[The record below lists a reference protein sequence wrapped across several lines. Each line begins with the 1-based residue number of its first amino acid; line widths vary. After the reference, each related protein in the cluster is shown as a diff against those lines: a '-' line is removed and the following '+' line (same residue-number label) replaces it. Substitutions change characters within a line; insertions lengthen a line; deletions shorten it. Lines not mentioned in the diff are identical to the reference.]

1 MLKGDDMSLKRNMVF
16 GIVGLLIP
24 ILVLLYAVVYIA
36 LEKNVYHNAA
46 DSLEKLSVEA
56 QIYTMNYLEKEA
68 EVETL
73 GPNSLLI
80 ASYLAKRMD
89 VRVQMI
95 GKNGDVVADT
105 QKGALL
111 HRNIDIRSSL
121 KGKKSYVFEEGDPA
135 PILLFSSPVYYGN
148 DVIGS
153 IRFINELT
161 DEKEVLTN
169 VSWTFLMTSLCLVA
183 AGIFFA
189 IRLAKSLHK
198 PIDQLRQMAHRLAN
212 GDYESKIELNEY
224 VEIAQL
230 SASFNAM
237 ADGIELHIKQL
248 KEEKEKQKDFLD
260 RITHELKTPLT
271 AIIGYVDLIPKLQ
284 SKEDVQ
290 ESLRYVA
297 VESERLLSLVE
308 ELLKSSKYGTST
320 FEVSPTVVNI
330 KELAEEAVSIVKPRL
345 QQFEMEVM
353 NELTEVHVVADFDKT
368 KQIFLNVLDNAIKYS
383 DATQIRMNVIVNEH
397 EAKVFVHDDGIG
409 MDEGVLAE
417 WNESPGGKVLPSS
430 YGNGY
435 GLYICQEIMNK
446 QGGSMRIE
454 SSEEM
459 GTTIFITFLLPR
471 RMEDIK
477 NLKAVK

>member
-1 MLKGDDMSLKRNMVF
+1 MSLKRNMVF

-111 HRNIDIRSSL
+111 HRNIDIGSSL

-198 PIDQLRQMAHRLAN
+198 PIDQLRQMAYRLAN

-290 ESLRYVA
+290 ESLRYVS

-345 QQFEMEVM
+345 QQFEIEVM

-383 DATQIRMNVIVNEH
+383 DATRVRMNVIINEQ

-417 WNESPGGKVLPSS
+417 WNESPEGKVLPSS

-435 GLYICQEIMNK
+435 GLYICQEIMKK

-459 GTTIFITFLLPR
+459 GTTICITFLLPR

>member
-1 MLKGDDMSLKRNMVF
+1 MVF

-24 ILVLLYAVVYIA
+24 ILVLLYAVVYIT
-36 LEKNVYHNAA
+36 LERNMYHNAA

-56 QIYTMNYLEKEA
+56 QIYTMNYLENEA

-73 GPNSLLI
+73 DPNSLLI

-111 HRNIDIRSSL
+111 HRNIDIESSL
-121 KGKKSYVFEEGDPA
+121 KGKKSYVFEEGDLA

-169 VSWTFLMTSLCLVA
+169 VSWTFLITSFCLVA

-198 PIDQLRQMAHRLAN
+198 PIDQLRKMAQRLAN
-212 GDYESKIELNEY
+212 GDYKSKIELNEY

-271 AIIGYVDLIPKLQ
+271 AIIGYVDLIPKLKA
-284 SKEDVQ
+284 KEDVQ

-308 ELLKSSKYGTST
+308 ELLKSSKYGMST

-345 QQFEMEVM
+345 QKFEIEVI
-353 NELTEVHVVADFDKT
+353 NELTDVHVVADFDKT

-383 DATQIRMNVIVNEH
+383 DATQIRMNVIVNGH
-397 EAKVFVHDDGIG
+397 EAKIFVHDDGIG
-409 MDEGVLAE
+409 IDEGVLAE
-417 WNESPGGKVLPSS
+417 WKESPGGKVLPSS

-454 SSEEM
+454 SSEEV

-477 NLKAVK
+477 NLKAVE

>member
-1 MLKGDDMSLKRNMVF
+1 MSLKRNMVF

-24 ILVLLYAVVYIA
+24 ILFLLYMVVYIS
-36 LEKNVYHNAA
+36 LEKNMYYNAA
-46 DSLEKLSVEA
+46 NSLEKLSVEA
-56 QIYTMNYLEKEA
+56 QIYMMNHLEKEA
-68 EVETL
+68 EVKTL
-73 GPNSLLI
+73 DSNSLLS
-80 ASYLAKRMD
+80 ASYLAKRMG

-111 HRNIDIRSSL
+111 YRNIDIKSSL
-121 KGKKSYVFEEGDPA
+121 KGKKAYVFAEGEQA

-169 VSWTFLMTSLCLVA
+169 VNWTFLMTSLCLVTA
-183 AGIFFA
+183 CIFFA
-189 IRLAKSLHK
+189 VRLAKSLHK
-198 PIDQLRQMAHRLAN
+198 PIDQLRQMAQRLAN

-290 ESLRYVA
+290 ESLHYVA

-345 QQFEMEVM
+345 QQFEIEVI
-353 NELTEVHVVADFDKT
+353 NELTDVHVVADFDKT
-368 KQIFLNVLDNAIKYS
+368 KQIFLNVLDNVIKYS
-383 DATQIRMNVIVNEH
+383 DATQILMNVIVNEH

-409 MDEGVLAE
+409 IDEGVLAE
-417 WNESPGGKVLPSS
+417 WNESPGGKILSSS

-446 QGGSMRIE
+446 QGGSMRME
-454 SSEEM
+454 SSEEI

-477 NLKAVK
+477 NLRVVK

>member
-1 MLKGDDMSLKRNMVF
+1 MSLKRNMVF

-24 ILVLLYAVVYIA
+24 ILFLLYTVIYIS
-36 LEKNVYHNAA
+36 LEKNMYHNAA
-46 DSLEKLSVEA
+46 GSLEKLSVEA

-68 EVETL
+68 DMETL

-105 QKGALL
+105 EKGALL
-111 HRNIDIRSSL
+111 HKNVDIDQSL
-121 KGKKSYVFEEGDPA
+121 RGKKAYVFENGDPA
-135 PILLFSSPVYYGN
+135 PLLLFSSPVYYGS
-148 DVIGS
+148 DVIGA
-153 IRFINELT
+153 IRFINELQ
-161 DEKEVLTN
+161 DEKEVLMN
-169 VSWTFLMTSLCLVA
+169 VSWTFLITSICLVA
-183 AGIFFA
+183 CGIFFA

-198 PIDQLRQMAHRLAN
+198 PIDQLRQMAKRLAN
-212 GDYESKIELNEY
+212 GDYKSKIELNEY

-237 ADGIELHIKQL
+237 ADAIELHITQL

-284 SKEDVQ
+284 STRDVE
-290 ESLRYVA
+290 ESLQYVSI
-297 VESERLLSLVE
+297 ESHRLLSLVE
-308 ELLKSSKYGTST
+308 ELLQSSKYGTST
-320 FEVSPTVVNI
+320 FEVSPTIVDI
-330 KELAEEAVSIVKPRL
+330 KTIAEEAISIVKPRL
-345 QQFEMEVM
+345 EQYEIEVI
-353 NELTEVHVVADFDKT
+353 NELTEVQVVADFDKT
-368 KQIFLNVLDNAIKYS
+368 KQIFLNVFDNAIKYS
-383 DATQIRMNVIVNEH
+383 DATQMRMNVVVNE
-397 EAKVFVHDDGIG
+397 EVAKVLIHDDGIG
-409 MDEGVLAE
+409 MDEAILAE
-417 WNESPGGKVLPSS
+417 WNRSPKGKILSSS

-435 GLYICQEIMNK
+435 GLFICQEIMNK

-459 GTTIFITFLLPR
+459 GTMIAITFLLPR

>member
-1 MLKGDDMSLKRNMVF
+1 MSLKRNMVF

-111 HRNIDIRSSL
+111 HRNIDIESSL

-330 KELAEEAVSIVKPRL
+330 KELAEEAVSIVKLRL
-345 QQFEMEVM
+345 QQFEIEVM

-383 DATQIRMNVIVNEH
+383 DATQVRMNVIINEQ

-409 MDEGVLAE
+409 MDEYVLAE
-417 WNESPGGKVLPSS
+417 WNESPDGKVLPSS

-435 GLYICQEIMNK
+435 GLYICQEIMKK

-459 GTTIFITFLLPR
+459 GTTICITFLLPR

>member
-1 MLKGDDMSLKRNMVF
+1 MSLKRNMVF

-111 HRNIDIRSSL
+111 HRNIDIESSL

-290 ESLRYVA
+290 ESLHYVA

-330 KELAEEAVSIVKPRL
+330 KELAEEAISIVKLRL
-345 QQFEMEVM
+345 QQFEIEVM
-353 NELTEVHVVADFDKT
+353 NELMEVHVVADFDKT

-383 DATQIRMNVIVNEH
+383 DATRVRMNVIINEQ
-397 EAKVFVHDDGIG
+397 EAKVFIHDDGIG

-417 WNESPGGKVLPSS
+417 WYESPEGKVLPSS

-435 GLYICQEIMNK
+435 GLYICQEIMKK

-459 GTTIFITFLLPR
+459 GTTICMTFLLPR

>member
-1 MLKGDDMSLKRNMVF
+1 MSLKRNMVF

-111 HRNIDIRSSL
+111 HRNIDIESSL

-212 GDYESKIELNEY
+212 GDYESKIEINEY

-290 ESLRYVA
+290 ESLRYVS

-330 KELAEEAVSIVKPRL
+330 KKLAEEAISIVKLRL
-345 QQFEMEVM
+345 QQFEIEVM

-368 KQIFLNVLDNAIKYS
+368 KQIFLNVIDNAIKYS
-383 DATQIRMNVIVNEH
+383 DATQVRMNVIINEQ

-417 WNESPGGKVLPSS
+417 WNESPEGKVLPSS

-435 GLYICQEIMNK
+435 GLYICQEIMKK

-459 GTTIFITFLLPR
+459 GTTICITFLLPR

>member
-1 MLKGDDMSLKRNMVF
+1 MSLKRNMVF

-24 ILVLLYAVVYIA
+24 IFVLLYAVVYIT
-36 LEKNVYHNAA
+36 LEKNMYHNAA
-46 DSLEKLSVEA
+46 NSLEKLSVEA

-111 HRNIDIRSSL
+111 HRNIDIESSL

-153 IRFINELT
+153 VRFINELT
-161 DEKEVLTN
+161 GEKEVLTN
-169 VSWTFLMTSLCLVA
+169 VGWTFLMTSLCLVA

-212 GDYESKIELNEY
+212 GDYKSKIELNEY

-271 AIIGYVDLIPKLQ
+271 AIIGYVDLIPKLKE
-284 SKEDVQ
+284 KEDVQ

-320 FEVSPTVVNI
+320 FEISPTVVNI

-345 QQFEMEVM
+345 QKFEIEVI
-353 NELTEVHVVADFDKT
+353 NELTDVYVVADFDKT

-383 DATQIRMNVIVNEH
+383 DATQIRMNVIVNER

-409 MDEGVLAE
+409 IDEGVLAE
-417 WNESPGGKVLPSS
+417 WNGSPEGKVLSSS

-454 SSEEM
+454 SSEEV

>member
-111 HRNIDIRSSL
+111 HRNIDIESSL

-212 GDYESKIELNEY
+212 GDYESKIEINEY

-290 ESLRYVA
+290 ESLRYVS

-330 KELAEEAVSIVKPRL
+330 KKLAEEAISIVKLRL
-345 QQFEMEVM
+345 QQFEIEVM

-368 KQIFLNVLDNAIKYS
+368 KQIFLNVIDNAIKYS
-383 DATQIRMNVIVNEH
+383 DATQVRMNVIINEQ

-417 WNESPGGKVLPSS
+417 WNESPEGKVLPSS

-435 GLYICQEIMNK
+435 GLYICQEIMKK

-459 GTTIFITFLLPR
+459 GTTICITFLLPR

>member
-1 MLKGDDMSLKRNMVF
+1 MVF

-24 ILVLLYAVVYIA
+24 ILFLLYTVIYIS
-36 LEKNVYHNAA
+36 LEKNMYHNAA
-46 DSLEKLSVEA
+46 GSLEKLSVEA

-68 EVETL
+68 DMETL

-105 QKGALL
+105 EKGALL
-111 HRNIDIRSSL
+111 HKNVDIDQSL
-121 KGKKSYVFEEGDPA
+121 RGKKAYVFENVDPA
-135 PILLFSSPVYYGN
+135 PLLLFSSPVYYGS
-148 DVIGS
+148 DVIGA
-153 IRFINELT
+153 IRFINELQ
-161 DEKEVLTN
+161 DEKEVLMN
-169 VSWTFLMTSLCLVA
+169 VSWTFLITSICLVA
-183 AGIFFA
+183 GGIFFA

-198 PIDQLRQMAHRLAN
+198 PIDQLRQMAKRLAN
-212 GDYESKIELNEY
+212 GDYKSKIELNEY

-230 SASFNAM
+230 SASFNVM
-237 ADGIELHIKQL
+237 ADAIELHITQL

-284 SKEDVQ
+284 STRDVE
-290 ESLRYVA
+290 ESLQYVSI
-297 VESERLLSLVE
+297 ESHRLLSLVE
-308 ELLKSSKYGTST
+308 ELLQSSKYGTST
-320 FEVSPTVVNI
+320 FEVSPTIVDI
-330 KELAEEAVSIVKPRL
+330 KTIAEEAISIVKPRL
-345 QQFEMEVM
+345 EQYEIEVI
-353 NELTEVHVVADFDKT
+353 NELTEVQVVADFDKT
-368 KQIFLNVLDNAIKYS
+368 KQIFLNMFDNAIKYS
-383 DATQIRMNVIVNEH
+383 DATQMRMNVVVNEE
-397 EAKVFVHDDGIG
+397 EAKVLIHDDGIG
-409 MDEGVLAE
+409 MDEAILAE
-417 WNESPGGKVLPSS
+417 WNRSPKGKVLSSS

-435 GLYICQEIMNK
+435 GLFICQEIMNK

-459 GTTIFITFLLPR
+459 GTMITITFLLPR

>member
-1 MLKGDDMSLKRNMVF
+1 MSLKRNMVF

-24 ILVLLYAVVYIA
+24 IFVLLYAVVYIT
-36 LEKNVYHNAA
+36 LEKNMYHNAA
-46 DSLEKLSVEA
+46 NSLEKLSVEA

-111 HRNIDIRSSL
+111 HRNIDIESSL

-153 IRFINELT
+153 VRFINELT
-161 DEKEVLTN
+161 GEKEVLTN
-169 VSWTFLMTSLCLVA
+169 VGWTFLMTSLCLVA

-198 PIDQLRQMAHRLAN
+198 PIDQLRQMAKRLAN
-212 GDYESKIELNEY
+212 GDYKSKIELNEY

-271 AIIGYVDLIPKLQ
+271 AIIGYVDLIPKLKA
-284 SKEDVQ
+284 KEDVQ

-308 ELLKSSKYGTST
+308 ELLKSSKYGKST
-320 FEVSPTVVNI
+320 FEVSPTVVNV

-345 QQFEMEVM
+345 QKFEIEVI
-353 NELTEVHVVADFDKT
+353 NELTDVHVVADFDKT

-383 DATQIRMNVIVNEH
+383 DATQIRMNVIVNER
-397 EAKVFVHDDGIG
+397 EAKVFIHDDGIG
-409 MDEGVLAE
+409 IDEGVLAE
-417 WNESPGGKVLPSS
+417 WNESPEGKVLPSS

-454 SSEEM
+454 SSEEI

>member
-1 MLKGDDMSLKRNMVF
+1 MSLKRNMVF

-111 HRNIDIRSSL
+111 HRNIDIESSL

-237 ADGIELHIKQL
+237 ADGIELYIKQL

-290 ESLRYVA
+290 ESLHYVA

-330 KELAEEAVSIVKPRL
+330 KELAEEAISIVKLRL
-345 QQFEMEVM
+345 QQFEIEVM

-383 DATQIRMNVIVNEH
+383 DATRVRMNVIINEQ

-417 WNESPGGKVLPSS
+417 WNESPEGKLLPSS

-435 GLYICQEIMNK
+435 GLYICQEIMKK

-459 GTTIFITFLLPR
+459 GTTICMTFLLPR

>member
-1 MLKGDDMSLKRNMVF
+1 MSLKRNMVF

>member
-1 MLKGDDMSLKRNMVF
+1 MSLKRNMVF

-111 HRNIDIRSSL
+111 HRNIDIESSL
-121 KGKKSYVFEEGDPA
+121 RGKKSYVFEEGDPA

-290 ESLRYVA
+290 ESLRYVT

-330 KELAEEAVSIVKPRL
+330 KDLAEEAISIVRPRL
-345 QQFEMEVM
+345 QQFEIEVM
-353 NELTEVHVVADFDKT
+353 NELMEVHVVADFDKT

-383 DATQIRMNVIVNEH
+383 DATRVRMNVIIYEQ

-417 WNESPGGKVLPSS
+417 WNESPEGKVLPSS

-435 GLYICQEIMNK
+435 GLYICQEIMKK

-459 GTTIFITFLLPR
+459 GTTICMTFLLPR

>member
-1 MLKGDDMSLKRNMVF
+1 MSLKRNMVL

-24 ILVLLYAVVYIA
+24 ILFLLYTVIYIA
-36 LEKNVYHNAA
+36 LEKNMYHNAA
-46 DSLEKLSVEA
+46 GSLEKLSVEA

-89 VRVQMI
+89 IRVQMI
-95 GKNGDVVADT
+95 GKNGEVVADT
-105 QKGALL
+105 EKGALL
-111 HRNIDIRSSL
+111 HKNIDIDQSL
-121 KGKKSYVFEEGDPA
+121 RGKKAYVFENDDPA
-135 PILLFSSPVYYGN
+135 PLLLFSSPVYHGS
-148 DVIGS
+148 DVIGA
-153 IRFINELT
+153 IRFINELQ

-169 VSWTFLMTSLCLVA
+169 VSWTFLVTSICLVA
-183 AGIFFA
+183 GGIFFA

-198 PIDQLRQMAHRLAN
+198 PIDQLRQMAKRLAN
-212 GDYESKIELNEY
+212 GDYKSKIELNEY

-237 ADGIELHIKQL
+237 ADAIELHMRQL

-284 SKEDVQ
+284 SARDVE
-290 ESLRYVA
+290 ESLHYVSI
-297 VESERLLSLVE
+297 ESQRLLSLVE
-308 ELLKSSKYGTST
+308 ELLQSSKYGTST
-320 FEVSPTVVNI
+320 FEVSPTIVDI
-330 KELAEEAVSIVKPRL
+330 KQIVEEAISIVKPRL
-345 QQFEMEVM
+345 QQYEIEVI
-353 NELTEVHVVADFDKT
+353 NELMEAHVVADFDKT
-368 KQIFLNVLDNAIKYS
+368 KQIFLNVFDNAIKYS
-383 DATQIRMNVIVNEH
+383 DATQLRMNVAKNEE
-397 EAKVFVHDDGIG
+397 EAKVFIHDDGIG
-409 MDEGVLAE
+409 MDEAILAE
-417 WNESPGGKVLPSS
+417 WNRSREGKVLSSS

-435 GLYICQEIMNK
+435 GLFICQEIMTK

-459 GTTIFITFLLPR
+459 GTMVMITFLLPR

-477 NLKAVK
+477 NLKAIK

>member
-1 MLKGDDMSLKRNMVF
+1 MSLKRNMVF

-24 ILVLLYAVVYIA
+24 IFVLLYAVVYIT
-36 LEKNVYHNAA
+36 LEKNMYHNAA
-46 DSLEKLSVEA
+46 NSLEKLSVEA

-73 GPNSLLI
+73 GSNSLLI

-111 HRNIDIRSSL
+111 HRNIDIESSL

-153 IRFINELT
+153 VRFINELT
-161 DEKEVLTN
+161 GEKGVLTN
-169 VSWTFLMTSLCLVA
+169 VGWTFLMTSLCLVA

-212 GDYESKIELNEY
+212 GDYKSKIELNEY

-271 AIIGYVDLIPKLQ
+271 AIIGYVDLIPKLKA
-284 SKEDVQ
+284 KEDVQ

-320 FEVSPTVVNI
+320 FEISPTVVNI

-345 QQFEMEVM
+345 QKFEIEVI
-353 NELTEVHVVADFDKT
+353 NELTDVYVVADFDKT

-383 DATQIRMNVIVNEH
+383 DATQIRMNVIVNER

-409 MDEGVLAE
+409 IDEGVLAE
-417 WNESPGGKVLPSS
+417 WNESPEGKVLSSS

-454 SSEEM
+454 SSEEV

>member
-1 MLKGDDMSLKRNMVF
+1 MSLKRNMVF

-89 VRVQMI
+89 IRVQMI

-111 HRNIDIRSSL
+111 HRNIDIESSL

-169 VSWTFLMTSLCLVA
+169 VSWTFLITSLCLVA

-284 SKEDVQ
+284 SKEDVK

-330 KELAEEAVSIVKPRL
+330 KELAEEAISIVKPRL
-345 QQFEMEVM
+345 QQFEIEVM

-383 DATQIRMNVIVNEH
+383 DATQIRMNVIVNEQ

-409 MDEGVLAE
+409 IDEGVLAE
-417 WNESPGGKVLPSS
+417 WNEFPEGKVLPSS

-435 GLYICQEIMNK
+435 GLYICQEIINK

>member
-1 MLKGDDMSLKRNMVF
+1 MSLKRNMVF

-24 ILVLLYAVVYIA
+24 ILFLLYTVIYIS
-36 LEKNVYHNAA
+36 LEKNMYHNAA
-46 DSLEKLSVEA
+46 GSLEKLSVEA

-68 EVETL
+68 DMETL

-105 QKGALL
+105 EKGALL
-111 HRNIDIRSSL
+111 HKNVDIDQSL
-121 KGKKSYVFEEGDPA
+121 RGKKAYVFENGDPA
-135 PILLFSSPVYYGN
+135 PLLLFSSPVYYGS
-148 DVIGS
+148 DVIGA
-153 IRFINELT
+153 IRFINELQ
-161 DEKEVLTN
+161 DEKEVLMN
-169 VSWTFLMTSLCLVA
+169 VSWTFLITSICLA
-183 AGIFFA
+183 SGGIFFA

-198 PIDQLRQMAHRLAN
+198 PIDQLRQMAKRLAN
-212 GDYESKIELNEY
+212 GDYKSKIELNEY

-237 ADGIELHIKQL
+237 ADAIELHITQL

-271 AIIGYVDLIPKLQ
+271 AIIGYVDLIPKLE
-284 SKEDVQ
+284 SSRDVE
-290 ESLRYVA
+290 ESLQYVSI
-297 VESERLLSLVE
+297 ESHRLLSLVE
-308 ELLKSSKYGTST
+308 ELLQSSKYGTST
-320 FEVSPTVVNI
+320 FEVSPTIVDI
-330 KELAEEAVSIVKPRL
+330 KKIAEEAISIVKPRL
-345 QQFEMEVM
+345 EQYEIEVI
-353 NELTEVHVVADFDKT
+353 NELTEVQVVADFDKT
-368 KQIFLNVLDNAIKYS
+368 KQIFLNVFDNAIKYS
-383 DATQIRMNVIVNEH
+383 DATQMRMNVVVNEE
-397 EAKVFVHDDGIG
+397 EAKVLIHDNGIG
-409 MDEGVLAE
+409 MDEAILAE
-417 WNESPGGKVLPSS
+417 WNRSPKGKILSSS

-435 GLYICQEIMNK
+435 GLFICQEIMNK

-459 GTTIFITFLLPR
+459 GMMIAITFLLPR

>member
-1 MLKGDDMSLKRNMVF
+1 MSLKRNMVL

-24 ILVLLYAVVYIA
+24 ILFLLYTVIYIA
-36 LEKNVYHNAA
+36 LEKNMYHNAA
-46 DSLEKLSVEA
+46 GSLEKLSVEA

-95 GKNGDVVADT
+95 GKNGEVVADT
-105 QKGALL
+105 EKGALL
-111 HRNIDIRSSL
+111 HKNIDIDQSL
-121 KGKKSYVFEEGDPA
+121 RGKKAYVFENDDPA
-135 PILLFSSPVYYGN
+135 PLLLFSSPVYHGS
-148 DVIGS
+148 DVIGA
-153 IRFINELT
+153 IRFINELQ

-169 VSWTFLMTSLCLVA
+169 VSWTFLVTSICLVA
-183 AGIFFA
+183 GGIFFA

-198 PIDQLRQMAHRLAN
+198 PIDQLRQMAKRLAN
-212 GDYESKIELNEY
+212 GDYKSKIELNEY

-237 ADGIELHIKQL
+237 ADAIELHMRQL
-248 KEEKEKQKDFLD
+248 REEKEKQKDFLD

-284 SKEDVQ
+284 SARDIE
-290 ESLRYVA
+290 ESLHYVSI
-297 VESERLLSLVE
+297 ESQRLLSLVE
-308 ELLKSSKYGTST
+308 ELLQSSKYGTST
-320 FEVSPTVVNI
+320 FEVSPTIVDI
-330 KELAEEAVSIVKPRL
+330 KQIAEEAISIVKPRL
-345 QQFEMEVM
+345 QQYEIEVI
-353 NELTEVHVVADFDKT
+353 NELTEAHVVADFDKT
-368 KQIFLNVLDNAIKYS
+368 KQIFLNVFDNAIKYS
-383 DATQIRMNVIVNEH
+383 DATQLRMNVAKNEE
-397 EAKVFVHDDGIG
+397 EAKVFIHDDGIG
-409 MDEGVLAE
+409 MDEAILAE
-417 WNESPGGKVLPSS
+417 WNRSREGKVLSSS

-435 GLYICQEIMNK
+435 GLFICQEIMTK

-459 GTTIFITFLLPR
+459 GTMVMITFLLPR

-477 NLKAVK
+477 NLKAIK

>member
-1 MLKGDDMSLKRNMVF
+1 
-16 GIVGLLIP
+16 
-24 ILVLLYAVVYIA
+24 
-36 LEKNVYHNAA
+36 
-46 DSLEKLSVEA
+46 
-56 QIYTMNYLEKEA
+56 MNYLEKEA
-68 EVETL
+68 EVDTL
-73 GPNSLLI
+73 GEFTFNC
-80 ASYLAKRMD
+80 
-89 VRVQMI
+89 
-95 GKNGDVVADT
+95 VVFSEAYGCPCADDWEEWRCCCRYT
-105 QKGALL
+105 KGALL
-111 HRNIDIRSSL
+111 HRNIDIESSL
-121 KGKKSYVFEEGDPA
+121 KGKKSYVFEEADPA

-161 DEKEVLTN
+161 GEKEVLTN

-183 AGIFFA
+183 TGIFFA

-198 PIDQLRQMAHRLAN
+198 PIDQLRQMAQRLAN
-212 GDYESKIELNEY
+212 GDYKSKIELNEY

-237 ADGIELHIKQL
+237 ADGIEPHIKQL
-248 KEEKEKQKDFLD
+248 QEEKEKQKDFLD

-290 ESLRYVA
+290 ESLHYVA

-345 QQFEMEVM
+345 NQFEIEVI
-353 NELTEVHVVADFDKT
+353 NELTDVHVVADFDKT

-383 DATQIRMNVIVNEH
+383 DASHIRMNVIINEH

-409 MDEGVLAE
+409 IDEVVLAE
-417 WNESPGGKVLPSS
+417 WNESPKGKTLPSS

-454 SSEEM
+454 SSEEI
-459 GTTIFITFLLPR
+459 GTTIFITFCFR
-471 RMEDIK
+471 EGWK
-477 NLKAVK
+477 T

>member
-1 MLKGDDMSLKRNMVF
+1 MSLKRNMVF

-24 ILVLLYAVVYIA
+24 ILVLLYAVVYIS

-111 HRNIDIRSSL
+111 HRNIDIENSL

-198 PIDQLRQMAHRLAN
+198 PIDQLRQMAHQLAN

-290 ESLRYVA
+290 ESLRYVS

-330 KELAEEAVSIVKPRL
+330 KELAEEAISIVKLRL
-345 QQFEMEVM
+345 QQFEIEVM

-383 DATQIRMNVIVNEH
+383 DATQVRMNVIINEQ

-417 WNESPGGKVLPSS
+417 WNESPEGKVLPSS

-435 GLYICQEIMNK
+435 GLYICQEIMKK

-459 GTTIFITFLLPR
+459 GTTICMTFLLPR

>member
-1 MLKGDDMSLKRNMVF
+1 MSLKRNMVF

-111 HRNIDIRSSL
+111 HRNIDIESSL

-198 PIDQLRQMAHRLAN
+198 PIDQLRQMAYRLAN

-290 ESLRYVA
+290 ESLRYVS

-308 ELLKSSKYGTST
+308 ELLKSSKYGAST

-330 KELAEEAVSIVKPRL
+330 KELAEEAVSIVKLRL
-345 QQFEMEVM
+345 QQFEIEVM

-383 DATQIRMNVIVNEH
+383 DATQVRMNVIINEQ

-417 WNESPGGKVLPSS
+417 WNESPEGKVLPSS

-435 GLYICQEIMNK
+435 GLYICQEIMRK

-459 GTTIFITFLLPR
+459 GTTICITFLLPR

>member
-1 MLKGDDMSLKRNMVF
+1 MSLKRNMVF

-24 ILVLLYAVVYIA
+24 ILVLLYAVVYIS

-56 QIYTMNYLEKEA
+56 QIYTMNYLEKEE

-111 HRNIDIRSSL
+111 HRNIDIESSL

-198 PIDQLRQMAHRLAN
+198 PIDQLRQMAQRLAN

-290 ESLRYVA
+290 ESLRYVS

-330 KELAEEAVSIVKPRL
+330 KELAEEAVSIVKLRL
-345 QQFEMEVM
+345 QQFEIEVM
-353 NELTEVHVVADFDKT
+353 NELTDVHVVADFDKT

-383 DATQIRMNVIVNEH
+383 DATQVRMNVIINEQ

-417 WNESPGGKVLPSS
+417 WNESPEGKVLPSS

-435 GLYICQEIMNK
+435 GLYICQEIMKK

-459 GTTIFITFLLPR
+459 GTTICMTFLLPR

>member
-1 MLKGDDMSLKRNMVF
+1 MSLKRNMVF

-111 HRNIDIRSSL
+111 HRNIDIESSL

-284 SKEDVQ
+284 SNEDVQ
-290 ESLRYVA
+290 ESLRYVS

-330 KELAEEAVSIVKPRL
+330 KKLAEEAISIVKLRL
-345 QQFEMEVM
+345 QQFEIEVM

-383 DATQIRMNVIVNEH
+383 DATQVRMNVIINEQ

-417 WNESPGGKVLPSS
+417 WNESPEGKVLPSS

-435 GLYICQEIMNK
+435 GLYICQEIMKK

-459 GTTIFITFLLPR
+459 GTTICMIFLLPR

>member
-1 MLKGDDMSLKRNMVF
+1 MSLKRNMVF

-89 VRVQMI
+89 IRVQMI

-111 HRNIDIRSSL
+111 HRNIDIESSL

-169 VSWTFLMTSLCLVA
+169 VSWTFLITSLCLVA

-198 PIDQLRQMAHRLAN
+198 PIDQLRQMAQRLAN

-330 KELAEEAVSIVKPRL
+330 KELAEEAISIVKPRL
-345 QQFEMEVM
+345 QQFEIEVM
-353 NELTEVHVVADFDKT
+353 NELAEVHVVADFDKT

-383 DATQIRMNVIVNEH
+383 DATRVRMNVIINEQ

-417 WNESPGGKVLPSS
+417 WNESPEGKVLPSN

-435 GLYICQEIMNK
+435 GLYICQEIMKK

-459 GTTIFITFLLPR
+459 GTTICMTFLLPR

>member
-1 MLKGDDMSLKRNMVF
+1 MSLKRNMVF

-24 ILVLLYAVVYIA
+24 IFVLLYAVVYIT
-36 LEKNVYHNAA
+36 LEKNMYHNAA
-46 DSLEKLSVEA
+46 NSLEKLSVEA

-111 HRNIDIRSSL
+111 HRNIDIESSL

-153 IRFINELT
+153 VRFINELKG
-161 DEKEVLTN
+161 EKEVLTN
-169 VSWTFLMTSLCLVA
+169 VGWTFLMTSLCLVA

-212 GDYESKIELNEY
+212 GDYKSKIELNEY

-271 AIIGYVDLIPKLQ
+271 AIIGYVDLIPKLKA
-284 SKEDVQ
+284 KEDVQ

-320 FEVSPTVVNI
+320 FEISPTVVNI

-345 QQFEMEVM
+345 QKFEIEVI
-353 NELTEVHVVADFDKT
+353 NELTDVYVVADFDKT

-383 DATQIRMNVIVNEH
+383 DATQIRMNVIVNER

-409 MDEGVLAE
+409 IDEGVLAE
-417 WNESPGGKVLPSS
+417 WNESPEGKVLSSS

-454 SSEEM
+454 SSEEV

>member
-1 MLKGDDMSLKRNMVF
+1 MSLKRNMVF

-111 HRNIDIRSSL
+111 HRNIDIESSL

-183 AGIFFA
+183 AGVFFA

-330 KELAEEAVSIVKPRL
+330 KELAEEAVSIVKLRL
-345 QQFEMEVM
+345 QQFEIEVM

-383 DATQIRMNVIVNEH
+383 DATQVRMNVIINEQ

-417 WNESPGGKVLPSS
+417 WNESPEGKVLPSS

-435 GLYICQEIMNK
+435 GLYICQEIMKK

-459 GTTIFITFLLPR
+459 GTIICMTFLLPR

>member
-1 MLKGDDMSLKRNMVF
+1 MSLKRNMVF

-111 HRNIDIRSSL
+111 HRNIDIESSL

-169 VSWTFLMTSLCLVA
+169 VSWTFLMTFLCLVA

-290 ESLRYVA
+290 ESLHYVA

-330 KELAEEAVSIVKPRL
+330 KELAEEAISIVKLRL
-345 QQFEMEVM
+345 QQFEIEVM

-383 DATQIRMNVIVNEH
+383 DATRVRMNVIINEQ

-417 WNESPGGKVLPSS
+417 WNESPEGKVLPSS

-435 GLYICQEIMNK
+435 GLYICQEIMKK

-459 GTTIFITFLLPR
+459 GTTICMTFLLPR